1 MRTVSEPSELWLV
14 QTERRVRKGG
24 GATPGPR
31 VCYISLLSNEA
42 LVSIPG
48 EEITTRAEGNLL
60 SG

>member
-24 GATPGPR
+24 GAPRPR
-31 VCYISLLSNEA
+31 VFYISLLSNEA
-42 LVSIPG
+42 LASIPG

-60 SG
+60 SS